1 MDLNCLALACS
12 PRKNGNTAILANKAL
27 EGCRDSGGK
36 TELLYLSDYSYSPCR
51 ACNACAATGKCV
63 IKDDSEQLFNK
74 ILACDR
80 FILAAPIFSMG
91 ICAQAKSFI
100 DRSQQFWAYK
110 YILGKKL
117 FDNSQRKGIFISC
130 AGTKLPN
137 VFDGALQVA
146 RYFFLMMEIELVST
160 CCYPG
165 IDHIGDIQKTPA
177 SLQKVYDLGKKLGS

>member
-1 MDLNCLALACS
+1 MTDLFWQ
-12 PRKNGNTAILANKAL
+12 P
-27 EGCRDSGGK
+27 
-36 TELLYLSDYSYSPCR
+36 P
-51 ACNACAATGKCV
+51 
-63 IKDDSEQLFNK
+63 
-74 ILACDR
+74 
-80 FILAAPIFSMG
+80 FSLWES
-91 ICAQAKSFI
+91 AQAKSFI
-100 DRSQQFWAYK
+100 DR
-110 YILGKKL
+110 L
-117 FDNSQRKGIFISC
+117 NSFGLTNIFLVRNCLITPSARNFHQP